1 MFLKNKMKAKKV
13 KKDFKYLPYKKPV
26 RPKRGKYESPPFNPQ
41 PQSQTDRKTLADAKI
56 LAKNFKGAYGDLKKA
71 YEESEKFKN
80 IKTKRGKKTY
90 ISTKTGASL
99 DPYFDKATDI
109 VGKGLTSVGVPQ
121 GLAGQFTTGA
131 KAVTKAFTNA
141 IDRPYEENGKVY
153 VPSGPGSGVRNY
165 RKPGFLF

>member
-1 MFLKNKMKAKKV
+1 MKAKRI
-13 KKDFKYLPYKKPV
+13 KKDLKYLPHKKPV
-26 RPKRGKYESPPFNPQ
+26 KTKREKYESPPFNPQ
-41 PQSQTDRKTLADAKI
+41 RPTERPPDRQTDRKTLADAMV
-56 LAKNFKGAYGDLKKA
+56 LAKNFKGAYNDLKKV
-71 YEESEKFKN
+71 YKESEKFKN
-80 IKTKRGKKTY
+80 IKTKHGMKTY

-99 DPYFDKATDI
+99 DPYFDKATYI

-131 KAVTKAFTNA
+131 KAITKTFTNA
-141 IDRPYEENGKVY
+141 IDKPYEENGKVY